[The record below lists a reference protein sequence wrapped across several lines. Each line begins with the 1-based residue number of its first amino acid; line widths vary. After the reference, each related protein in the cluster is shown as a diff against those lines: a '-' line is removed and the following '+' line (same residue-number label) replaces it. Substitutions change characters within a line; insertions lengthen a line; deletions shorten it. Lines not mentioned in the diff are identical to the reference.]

1 MYYQRALPLISNIII
16 ILVSLIEFFRD
27 RSFRI
32 PVLRK
37 KKKKKKYSTEVRI
50 RSLKSMS
57 LEAVNIVL
65 PDKRDQGKVC
75 FIVKNVFSPEE
86 CQELI
91 DYSESIGYVP
101 ALLNNG
107 SSESLELDIRNSWRV
122 IADDHTRAANIYE
135 RIKQF
140 LPKSIVDKYTDKKY
154 EPVSV
159 NERCIESNISPLT
172 CTDF

>member
-1 MYYQRALPLISNIII
+1 
-16 ILVSLIEFFRD
+16 
-27 RSFRI
+27 
-32 PVLRK
+32 
-37 KKKKKKYSTEVRI
+37 
-50 RSLKSMS
+50 MS

-75 FIVKNVFSPEE
+75 FIVKNVLSPEE

-159 NERCIESNISPLT
+159 NERYIESNIFPLT